1 MEEQEKTC
9 ETCKHFCRHYTR
21 RVGGKFGPLDVGHCI
36 NPHLRDKRSDTPACH
51 RYAKGRNGKGQ

>member
-36 NPHLRDKRSDTPACH
+36 NPHQ
-51 RYAKGRNGKGQ
+51 GN

>member
-21 RVGGKFGPLDVGHCI
+21 RAKNKFMPLGVGHCI
-36 NPHLRDKRSDTPACH
+36 NPHLRDKRGDTPACQ
-51 RYAKGRNGKGQ
+51 RYAKGREKEVG